1 MFLKRMKSYSKF
13 LYRRSLA
20 VKRRF
25 VYPKLNKR
33 SPFGQRLLLKVAREN
48 LRPIFK
54 GVLMVVW
61 V

>member
-1 MFLKRMKSYSKF
+1 MKSYSKF

>member
-1 MFLKRMKSYSKF
+1 MVRIDEWQPTALF
-13 LYRRSLA
+13 
-20 VKRRF
+20 
-25 VYPKLNKR
+25 PKLNKR
-33 SPFGQRLLLKVAREN
+33 SPFGQRLLLKLAREI